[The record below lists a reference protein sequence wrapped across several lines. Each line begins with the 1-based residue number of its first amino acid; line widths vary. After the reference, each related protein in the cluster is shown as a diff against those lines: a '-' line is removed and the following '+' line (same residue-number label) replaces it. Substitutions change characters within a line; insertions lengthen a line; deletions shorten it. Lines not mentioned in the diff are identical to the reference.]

1 MAAWYDTV
9 DESQK
14 RRLGTR
20 VKGMNNNEYVYLK
33 GVTGCLDGD
42 WVTVAASWTAVRAV
56 ADAQG
61 MVAVANAV
69 VDAATK
75 FGWFTIWGVEDA
87 LCLVSFDGTN
97 GAGTYLTA
105 TAGSVDDADVAG
117 DAVHGAI
124 GLTDRNATTG
134 MASFQ
139 LMYPSVLDLAVD

>member
-9 DESQK
+9 DSSQK

-20 VKGMNNNEYVYLK
+20 VVGTNGNTYVYLK
-33 GVTGCLDGD
+33 GVTSCANGS
-42 WVTVAASWTAVRAV
+42 WVTVAAGWTAVLAV

-61 MVAVANAV
+61 MMAVANAA
-69 VDAATK
+69 VDSATQY
-75 FGWFTIWGVEDA
+75 GWFTIWGVEDA
-87 LCLVSFDGTN
+87 LCLASFDGTN

-117 DAVHGAI
+117 DVVHGAI
-124 GLTDRNATTG
+124 GLTDRDTTTG

-139 LMYPSVLDLAVD
+139 LTNPFALDLAVD